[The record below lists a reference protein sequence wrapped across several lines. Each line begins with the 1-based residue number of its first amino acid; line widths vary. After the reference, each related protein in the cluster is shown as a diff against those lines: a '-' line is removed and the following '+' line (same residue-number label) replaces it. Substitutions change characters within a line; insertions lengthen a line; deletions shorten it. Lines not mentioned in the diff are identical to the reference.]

1 MGDLLPQGSIRLTNF
16 SVNNVGK
23 SHSMPV
29 DFVDTP
35 LDEITEIPKI
45 NVDGT
50 IRVTYAILP
59 GMIQR

>member
-1 MGDLLPQGSIRLTNF
+1 
-16 SVNNVGK
+16 
-23 SHSMPV
+23 MPV
-29 DFVDTP
+29 DFVETP
-35 LDEITEIPKI
+35 LDELVEIPKI